1 MSSHAA
7 GQAADPLRVVFRD
20 AHASQY
26 PGRTFI
32 CTQGDPATHVFL
44 IDEGSAALTR
54 GSADG
59 SELIN
64 AFRAAS
70 SILGT
75 AAAILGRAHTVS
87 ITTLSPSRIRALP
100 VEVFLEALGENR
112 ELSASVHRMHS
123 EEIEEQTER
132 ISGLALKTARQRIE
146 DFLRKLAANTRESK
160 ARVQLPFT
168 QTELA
173 RYIVVSRQS
182 LNRLLKELEEEGI
195 VRRSRGWYVLD
206 LTRLSSR

>member
-1 MSSHAA
+1 
-7 GQAADPLRVVFRD
+7 
-20 AHASQY
+20 
-26 PGRTFI
+26 
-32 CTQGDPATHVFL
+32 
-44 IDEGSAALTR
+44 
-54 GSADG
+54 
-59 SELIN
+59 
-64 AFRAAS
+64 
-70 SILGT
+70 
-75 AAAILGRAHTVS
+75 
-87 ITTLSPSRIRALP
+87 
-100 VEVFLEALGENR
+100 
-112 ELSASVHRMHS
+112 MHS